1 MTRKCESV
9 WGLLRAIGA
18 VVRPI
23 AMMVMV
29 APFMAKAIAMA
40 VAANGAARGKN
51 KAGRHKYAK

>member
-1 MTRKCESV
+1 M